1 MPRENHQLEP
11 GPLGTAEFCSKDAGS
26 LLQLLDLR
34 RTRDSIAHSMGETLA
49 YNVPAPNRASCPPA
63 LAVIEAEV
71 SRVEASIQGG
81 LRKVW
86 LGQQQACKTSGPSHG
101 TYPLCGPGGDV
112 WVSAAMTS
120 IQALEHRCAQQA
132 CAIED
137 LRCVQV
143 ALGAE
148 ANREAEAKLALAR
161 ELTAAHTAAL
171 IQAKAHTQE
180 TQDKWDSYSR
190 MVAVET
196 ACAVDRAACAGMSGI
211 ARIRSARTIRRLVRA
226 PLARSLMAWAQ
237 VVAEKRMRESM
248 THKPRLAWYARSS
261 LRVLKRLER
270 LDTWLALRAWVVTTA
285 HLRSLDDMCLRAM
298 TRVVANATDRT
309 LSRGWATWVT
319 RTSRARVTTALLHTW
334 ARQHMAMVMRIWATA
349 ARDASRRACFAARK
363 SLNHAWVA
371 WVRAAGGT
379 LGSCDVH
386 RGALQCVLRC
396 LKATVM
402 RQTILCWRKAAH
414 CVHYELL
421 RDVRVRGCADV
432 SSLGKPFVDIDGPY
446 HVQGRAERRALRRR
460 YRALA
465 WRLALQR
472 RVRRALQG
480 AWGAWYSATAQRLA
494 AGRRR
499 RRLARTSTCRAFGR
513 WAAMAAASDRRAAAV
528 VRALSIAARGDRVAL
543 VRAVAIWRHAWRPE
557 SSAMI
562 TLKAVPAGQLA
573 RNDRAI
579 ALQSALNAWRM
590 VASRTTRLRTSDGMR
605 LRAAGA
611 AWGHWVAHSVSS
623 WDIMLICGFHTQ
635 VLQVAVGR
643 ELKQLEDAVAQL
655 ATRGRCGRPRRSLLR

>member
-1 MPRENHQLEP
+1 
-11 GPLGTAEFCSKDAGS
+11 
-26 LLQLLDLR
+26 
-34 RTRDSIAHSMGETLA
+34 
-49 YNVPAPNRASCPPA
+49 
-63 LAVIEAEV
+63 
-71 SRVEASIQGG
+71 
-81 LRKVW
+81 
-86 LGQQQACKTSGPSHG
+86 
-101 TYPLCGPGGDV
+101 
-112 WVSAAMTS
+112 
-120 IQALEHRCAQQA
+120 
-132 CAIED
+132 
-137 LRCVQV
+137 
-143 ALGAE
+143 
-148 ANREAEAKLALAR
+148 
-161 ELTAAHTAAL
+161 
-171 IQAKAHTQE
+171 
-180 TQDKWDSYSR
+180 

-386 RGALQCVLRC
+386 RGALQCILRC

-513 WAAMAAASDRRAAAV
+513 PAAASSMLGRSAIDSYDGPRRWAAMAAASDQSYCWFYGKRR
-528 VRALSIAARGDRVAL
+528 LC
-543 VRAVAIWRHAWRPE
+543 
-557 SSAMI
+557 
-562 TLKAVPAGQLA
+562 
-573 RNDRAI
+573 N
-579 ALQSALNAWRM
+579 
-590 VASRTTRLRTSDGMR
+590 
-605 LRAAGA
+605 
-611 AWGHWVAHSVSS
+611 
-623 WDIMLICGFHTQ
+623 
-635 VLQVAVGR
+635 
-643 ELKQLEDAVAQL
+643 
-655 ATRGRCGRPRRSLLR
+655 